1 MALRTPIDSTGLC
14 EGQEL
19 KLEVLSSGTIQVRVA
34 TVVCKDGVE
43 IGRSYHRH
51 CLTPGA
57 DTSKEEPE
65 TQAVAAAVWTP
76 EVVSAYEAK
85 QEEHQAELAKSMEK
99 N

>member
-1 MALRTPIDSTGLC
+1 MALRTSIDPTGLC

-19 KLEVLSSGTIQVRVA
+19 KLEVLHTGVIQVRVA
-34 TVVCKDGVE
+34 TVVCKDGKE

-51 CLTPGA
+51 CLVPGA
-57 DTSKEEPE
+57 DTSQEEPE

-76 EVVSAYEAK
+76 EVVSAYEASVAASR
-85 QEEHQAELAKSMEK
+85 EA

>member
-1 MALRTPIDSTGLC
+1 MALRTPADSTGLC

-19 KLEVLSSGTIQVRVA
+19 KLEVLPSGMIQVRVA

-51 CLTPGA
+51 CLPPGS
-57 DTSKEEPE
+57 DTSEEAPE

-76 EVVSAYEAK
+76 EVVAAYEAK
-85 QEEHQAELAKSMEK
+85 QAEQAKAMEA

>member
-1 MALRTPIDSTGLC
+1 MALRTPIDPTGLC

-19 KLEVLSSGTIQVRVA
+19 KLEVLPSGTIQVRVA

-43 IGRSYHRH
+43 IDRSYHRH
-51 CLTPGA
+51 CLTPGV
-57 DTSKEEPE
+57 DTSEEEPE

-76 EVVSAYEAK
+76 EVVSAYEARK
-85 QEEHQAELAKSMEK
+85 AEQAKAMEA

>member
-1 MALRTPIDSTGLC
+1 MALKTTIDSNGLC

-19 KLEVLSSGTIQVRVA
+19 KLEVLHTGVIQVRVA

-43 IGRSYHRH
+43 IGRSYQRH
-51 CLTPGA
+51 CLAPGE
-57 DTSKEEPE
+57 DTSQEEPE

-76 EVVSAYEAK
+76 EVVAEYE
-85 QEEHQAELAKSMEK
+85 AELAEQTAAMEA

>member
-51 CLTPGA
+51 CLTPGS

-76 EVVSAYEAK
+76 EVVSAYEA
-85 QEEHQAELAKSMEK
+85 QQAALVEPVKTTEA

>member
-1 MALRTPIDSTGLC
+1 MALKTSIDPTGLC

-19 KLEVLSSGTIQVRVA
+19 KLEVLPSGTIQVRVA

-43 IGRSYHRH
+43 IARSYQRH
-51 CLTPGA
+51 VLAPGQ
-57 DTSKEEPE
+57 DVSKEEPE

-76 EVVSAYEAK
+76 EVVAAYEA
-85 QEEHQAELAKSMEK
+85 QQAEQAAATEA

>member
-1 MALRTPIDSTGLC
+1 MALRTPIDPTSLC

-19 KLEVLSSGTIQVRVA
+19 KLEVLPSGTIQVRVA

-51 CLTPGA
+51 CLTPGS
-57 DTSKEEPE
+57 DTSEEEPE

-76 EVVSAYEAK
+76 EVVSAYEARK
-85 QEEHQAELAKSMEK
+85 AEQAKAMEA

>member
-1 MALRTPIDSTGLC
+1 MALRTPIDPTGLC

-19 KLEVLSSGTIQVRVA
+19 KLEVLPSGTIQVRVA

-51 CLTPGA
+51 CLTPGV
-57 DTSKEEPE
+57 DTSEEEPE

-76 EVVSAYEAK
+76 EVVSAYEARK
-85 QEEHQAELAKSMEK
+85 AEQAKAMEA

>member
-1 MALRTPIDSTGLC
+1 MALRTPIDPTGLC

-19 KLEVLSSGTIQVRVA
+19 KLEVLPSGTIQVRVA

-51 CLTPGA
+51 ALTPGS

-76 EVVSAYEAK
+76 EVVSAYEAR
-85 QEEHQAELAKSMEK
+85 QAEQAKAMEA

>member
-1 MALRTPIDSTGLC
+1 MALRTPIDPTGLC

-19 KLEVLSSGTIQVRVA
+19 KLEVLPSGTIQVRVA
-34 TVVCKDGVE
+34 TVICKDGVE

-51 CLTPGA
+51 VLPPGA

-85 QEEHQAELAKSMEK
+85 QAEQAKAMEAS
-99 N
+99 

>member
-1 MALRTPIDSTGLC
+1 MALRTPIDPTGLC

-19 KLEVLSSGTIQVRVA
+19 KLEVLPSGTIQVRVA

-51 CLTPGA
+51 CLTPGS
-57 DTSKEEPE
+57 DTSEEEPE

-76 EVVSAYEAK
+76 EVVSAYEARK
-85 QEEHQAELAKSMEK
+85 AEQAKAMEA

>member
-1 MALRTPIDSTGLC
+1 MALRDRIQPNGLC

-19 KLEVLSSGTIQVRVA
+19 KIEVLHTGVIQVRVA

-51 CLTPGA
+51 CLSPGQ
-57 DTSKEEPE
+57 DVSQEEPE

-76 EVVSAYEAK
+76 EVVTEYAAMVSESEEA
-85 QEEHQAELAKSMEK
+85 

>member
-1 MALRTPIDSTGLC
+1 MALRTPIDPTGLC

-19 KLEVLSSGTIQVRVA
+19 KLEVLPSGTIQVRVA

-51 CLTPGA
+51 CLTPGS
-57 DTSKEEPE
+57 DTSEEEPE

-76 EVVSAYEAK
+76 EVVSAYEA
-85 QEEHQAELAKSMEK
+85 QQAEQAKAMEA

>member
-1 MALRTPIDSTGLC
+1 MALKTSIDSTGLC

-19 KLEVLSSGTIQVRVA
+19 KLEVLHTGVIQVRVA
-34 TVVCKDGVE
+34 TVVCKNGVE

-51 CLTPGA
+51 SLTPGQ
-57 DTSKEEPE
+57 DVSQEEPE

-76 EVVSAYEAK
+76 EVISEYAAMVAASQEA
-85 QEEHQAELAKSMEK
+85 

>member
-1 MALRTPIDSTGLC
+1 MALRDRIQPNGLC

-19 KLEVLSSGTIQVRVA
+19 KIEVLHTGVIQVRVA

-51 CLTPGA
+51 CLSPGQ
-57 DTSKEEPE
+57 DVSQEEPE

-76 EVVSAYEAK
+76 EVVAEYAAMIAESEEA
-85 QEEHQAELAKSMEK
+85 

>member
-1 MALRTPIDSTGLC
+1 MALRTPIDPTGLC

-19 KLEVLSSGTIQVRVA
+19 KLEVLPSGKIQVRVA
-34 TVVCKDGVE
+34 TVVCKNGKE

-51 CLTPGA
+51 VLAPGS
-57 DTSKEEPE
+57 DTSQEEPE

-85 QEEHQAELAKSMEK
+85 QAEQAKAMEA